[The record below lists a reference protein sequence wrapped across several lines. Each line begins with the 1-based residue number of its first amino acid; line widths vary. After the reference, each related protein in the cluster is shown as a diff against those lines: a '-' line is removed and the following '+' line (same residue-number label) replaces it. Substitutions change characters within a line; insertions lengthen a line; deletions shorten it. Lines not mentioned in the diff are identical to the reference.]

1 LEQKTSKLKKQ
12 IVIKVSELVDCIER
26 LDKQDYFEISMKH
39 VNGELIS
46 KTEFS
51 EKDKLK

>member
-1 LEQKTSKLKKQ
+1 MIKKQ
-12 IVIKVSELVDCIER
+12 IVSKVSELVDCVEK
-26 LDKQDYFEISMKH
+26 LEKLDYFEITVKH